1 VKIVGTP
8 TNDPMHPF
16 TARDV
21 NERPGL
27 LLLGGVVYMA
37 FGSQCDYGSYVG
49 WVAGVNV
56 ATHQIT
62 MWSDETDATSKGGG
76 IWQAG
81 GGLVSD
87 GAGRIFLSTGN
98 GVTAPNGPGSA
109 PPPTLSESVIR
120 LGVKTDGSLA
130 AQDLFSPANAAT
142 LDVNDQDLGAG
153 GPVALPDQYFGT
165 AAYPHLMVEMGKEGG
180 CSGSTAT
187 TSAARL
193 RVRA

>member
-1 VKIVGTP
+1 VYDASSGTYFVTTKVNNGPDANHPNWYLQAMDAATGVERIGFPVKIAGTP

-16 TARDV
+16 SARDV
-21 NERPGL
+21 NERAGL

-62 MWSDETDATSKGGG
+62 MWSDETDATSKGAR

-98 GVTAPNGPGSA
+98 SVTAPNGPGSA

-130 AQDLFSPANAAT
+130 AQDFFSQRTPRR
-142 LDVNDQDLGAG
+142 
-153 GPVALPDQYFGT
+153 
-165 AAYPHLMVEMGKEGG
+165 
-180 CSGSTAT
+180 ST
-187 TSAARL
+187 
-193 RVRA
+193 